1 MVTQTELL
9 TVEFDLVKLDGLG
22 QESDRRRTTAQIHRE
37 QLGQDVTLDVVAI
50 PAGTVYMGSART
62 EEGWLPNQNP
72 QQTVTIAAFWLGRYP
87 VTQAQWQA
95 VAHLPQIHHF
105 LDPDPS
111 SFKGCDRPVEQVSWE
126 EATEFCARLSQA
138 TGRHYRLPTEAE
150 WEYACRAGTQTPFHF
165 GNTITTDLA
174 NYSGV
179 DWEVQG
185 RLCSRG
191 AYGAGPKGDDRR
203 QTTPVGLFQVANAF
217 GLADMHG
224 NVREWCADAWHD
236 SYEGLPLDGSA
247 WTIAVDIHKRVLR
260 GGSWNMGP
268 ACCRSAFRS
277 RFNADGRLYDIGFRV
292 ACSEAES

>member
-1 MVTQTELL
+1 MGTQTESL
-9 TVEFDLVKLDGLG
+9 TVEFDLVKVDALG
-22 QESDRRRTTAQIHRE
+22 QESDRRSALAQIQRE
-37 QLGQDVTLDVVAI
+37 TLGQDIALDLVAI
-50 PAGTVYMGSART
+50 PAGTVYMGAART

-72 QQTVTIAAFWLGRYP
+72 QQIVTIPAFWLGRYP
-87 VTQAQWQA
+87 VTQGQWQA
-95 VAHLPQIHHF
+95 VAHLPKIHCP

-111 SFKGCDRPVEQVSWE
+111 SCKGHDRPVEQVSWE
-126 EATEFCARLSQA
+126 EASEFCARLSQA
-138 TGRHYRLPTEAE
+138 TGRHYRLPSESE

-165 GNTITTDLA
+165 GSTITTELA

-203 QTTPVGLFQVANAF
+203 QTTPVGSFQVANAF
-217 GLADMHG
+217 GLFDMHG
-224 NVREWCADAWHD
+224 NVREWCADVWHD
-236 SYEGLPLDGSA
+236 SYDGLPRDGSA
-247 WTIAVDIHKRVLR
+247 WTIAADTTKRVLR

-277 RFNADGRLYDIGFRV
+277 RFNADGRLYDIGLRV
-292 ACSEAES
+292 VCTDDPR

>member
-1 MVTQTELL
+1 MDTQTELL
-9 TVEFDLVKLDGLG
+9 TVEFNLVKVDALG
-22 QESDRRRTTAQIHRE
+22 QESDRRSATAPIQRE
-37 QLGQDVTLDVVAI
+37 HLGQDIMLDLVAI
-50 PAGTVYMGSART
+50 PAGTVYMGAART

-72 QQTVTIAAFWLGRYP
+72 QQTVTIPACWFGRYP

-95 VAHLPQIHHF
+95 VAHLPKIHRP
-105 LDPDPS
+105 LEPEPS
-111 SFKGCDRPVEQVSWE
+111 SCKGSDRPVEQVSWE
-126 EATEFCARLSQA
+126 EAIEFCARLSQV
-138 TGRHYRLPTEAE
+138 TGRHYRLPSEAE

-165 GNTITTDLA
+165 GSTITTHLA

-191 AYGAGPKGDDRR
+191 SYGAGPKGDDRR

-217 GLADMHG
+217 GLSDMHG

-247 WTIAVDIHKRVLR
+247 WTIAVDSSKRVLR

-277 RFNADGRLYDIGFRV
+277 RFNADARLYDIGFRV
-292 ACSEAES
+292 VCSA

>member
-1 MVTQTELL
+1 MSTQTESL
-9 TVEFDLVKLDGLG
+9 TVEFDLVKVDALG
-22 QESDRRRTTAQIHRE
+22 QESDRRSILAQLQRE
-37 QLGQDVTLDVVAI
+37 NLGQDITLDLVAI
-50 PAGTVYMGSART
+50 PAGTVHIGAARI

-72 QQTVTIAAFWLGRYP
+72 QQLVTIPAFWLGRYP
-87 VTQAQWQA
+87 VTQGQWLA
-95 VAHLPQIHHF
+95 VANLPKIHCP

-111 SFKGCDRPVEQVSWE
+111 SCKGHDRPVEQISWE
-126 EATEFCARLSQA
+126 EAIEFCARLSQA
-138 TGRHYRLPTEAE
+138 TGRHYRLPSESE

-165 GNTITTDLA
+165 GSTITTDLA

-203 QTTPVGLFQVANAF
+203 QTTPVGCFQVANAF
-217 GLADMHG
+217 GLCDMHG
-224 NVREWCADAWHD
+224 NVREWCADVWHD
-236 SYEGLPLDGSA
+236 SYDGLPLDGSA
-247 WTIAVDIHKRVLR
+247 WTIAADTTKRVLR

-277 RFNADGRLYDIGFRV
+277 RFNADGRLYDIGLRV
-292 ACSEAES
+292 ACTDDLR